1 MFVLLSGTTCSG
13 KTTIA
18 DALTEKYGFNRI
30 ITTTSRPK
38 REGEVDGLHYHF
50 ITQTEFD
57 ALKKA
62 DQFLET
68 ALIISEL
75 DVWR

>member
-30 ITTTSRPK
+30 VTTTSRPK

-50 ITQTEFD
+50 VTQTEF
-57 ALKKA
+57 
-62 DQFLET
+62 
-68 ALIISEL
+68 
-75 DVWR
+75 

>member
-30 ITTTSRPK
+30 VTTTSRPK

-50 ITQTEFD
+50 ITQ
-57 ALKKA
+57 
-62 DQFLET
+62 
-68 ALIISEL
+68 
-75 DVWR
+75 

>member
-30 ITTTSRPK
+30 VTTTSRPK
-38 REGEVDGLHYHF
+38 REGEVEGLHYHF

-57 ALKKA
+57 ALKR
-62 DQFLET
+62 
-68 ALIISEL
+68 LISSLRQINM
-75 DVWR
+75 VIMNMA